1 MYVDIRLADIQAD
14 YKREQLA
21 KSYRNANRRARARVE
36 KADTVID
43 GNPLWPELWARLSL
57 LNR

>member
-21 KSYRNANRRARARVE
+21 KSYRRANRKAALEE
-36 KADTVID
+36 KTD
-43 GNPLWPELWARLSL
+43 GALDASPSWLNLWARLSL

>member
-21 KSYRNANRRARARVE
+21 KSYRKANRRARVE
-36 KADTVID
+36 KADTVLD
-43 GNPLWPELWARLSL
+43 GSPLWPDLWARLSL

>member
-1 MYVDIRLADIQAD
+1 MYVDMRLADIQAD

-21 KSYRNANRRARARVE
+21 KSYRKANRKALVE
-36 KADTVID
+36 KTDTVID
-43 GNPLWPELWARLSL
+43 GSPLWPELWARLSL

>member
-21 KSYRNANRRARARVE
+21 KSYRKANRRARVE
-36 KADTVID
+36 KADTVLD
-43 GNPLWPELWARLSL
+43 GNPLWPDLWARLSL

>member
-21 KSYRNANRRARARVE
+21 KSYRKANRRARVE
-36 KADTVID
+36 KTDTVID
-43 GNPLWPELWARLSL
+43 GIPLWPELWARLSL

>member
-21 KSYRNANRRARARVE
+21 KSYRKANRRARLE
-36 KADTVID
+36 KADTVLD
-43 GNPLWPELWARLSL
+43 GHPLWPDLWARLSL

>member
-1 MYVDIRLADIQAD
+1 MYVDLRLADIQAD

-21 KSYRNANRRARARVE
+21 KSYRKANRRAMVE
-36 KADTVID
+36 KTDEALD
-43 GNPLWPELWARLSL
+43 GSPSWLAMWARLSL

>member
-1 MYVDIRLADIQAD
+1 MYVDMRLVEIQAD

-21 KSYRNANRRARARVE
+21 KSYRRAGRKALVE
-36 KADTVID
+36 KTDEVLD
-43 GNPLWPELWARLSL
+43 GNTPWLALWARLSL